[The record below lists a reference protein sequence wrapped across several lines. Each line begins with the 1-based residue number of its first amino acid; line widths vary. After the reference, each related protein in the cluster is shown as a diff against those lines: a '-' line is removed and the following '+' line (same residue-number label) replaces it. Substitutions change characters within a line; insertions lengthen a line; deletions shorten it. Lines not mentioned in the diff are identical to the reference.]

1 MHSRYVCRGITHGHA
16 NETRS
21 VQSHKFLYTQNSIP
35 SNRYDYK
42 NYSCDYD
49 GQKMNVIYKA
59 GTVLLFSLTSLN
71 KITC

>member
-1 MHSRYVCRGITHGHA
+1 MGMEMKHAVCNHT
-16 NETRS
+16 
-21 VQSHKFLYTQNSIP
+21 KFLYTQNSIP